1 MTARPTRP
9 APGRPVRVL
18 VADDHPVVCD
28 GVKLL
33 VRHDPR
39 ISVVGSAQTGAE
51 AVRQAVALR
60 PDVVLLDLRLPDML
74 APEVI
79 DRLHDEAPDARVLLF
94 TAYGDHA
101 GVRTALNHGAGGCLL
116 KDAATVDLTA
126 AIHKVAAGCAPV
138 LDPRLSAPDDAD
150 LRRHLRDA
158 GITRREYD
166 VLRLVAMGRTNPEIA
181 VELNLARNTVK
192 TYLQAAMHKLG
203 ARNRVEAI
211 TKAGEARLL

>member
-1 MTARPTRP
+1 MTAPTARPTSR
-9 APGRPVRVL
+9 RPVRIL

-28 GVKLL
+28 GVRLL
-33 VRHDPR
+33 LRHDPR
-39 ISVVGSAQTGAE
+39 ITVVGSAQTGAE
-51 AVRQAVALR
+51 AVRQAVELR

-79 DRLHDEAPDARVLLF
+79 DRLRDEAPGVRVLLF

-101 GVRTALNHGAGGCLL
+101 GVRTALDHGADGCLL
-116 KDAATVDLTA
+116 KDAATTDLTA
-126 AIHKVAAGCAPV
+126 AIHKVAAGTPV
-138 LDPRLSAPDDAD
+138 MDPRLSAPDDTD
-150 LRRHLRDA
+150 LHRHLQEA

-166 VLRLVAMGRTNPEIA
+166 VLRLVAMGHTNPEIA
-181 VELNLARNTVK
+181 EELHLARNTVK

-211 TKAGEARLL
+211 ARAGEARLL

>member
-1 MTARPTRP
+1 MTASRSRQ
-9 APGRPVRVL
+9 PVRVL

-33 VRHDPR
+33 VRHDRR
-39 ISVVGSAQTGAE
+39 IDLVGSAQTGAE

-79 DRLHDEAPDARVLLF
+79 DRLHEEAPGVRVLLF

-101 GVRTALNHGAGGCLL
+101 GVRTALDHGADGCLL
-116 KDAATVDLTA
+116 KDAATPDLTTA
-126 AIHKVAAGCAPV
+126 LHKVAAGTPV
-138 LDPRLSAPDDAD
+138 LDPRLSAPDDSD
-150 LRRHLRDA
+150 LRRHLQEA

-181 VELNLARNTVK
+181 EELHLARNTVK

-211 TKAGEARLL
+211 AKAGEARLL

>member
-1 MTARPTRP
+1 M
-9 APGRPVRVL
+9 

-39 ISVVGSAQTGAE
+39 IDLVGSAQTGAE

-60 PDVVLLDLRLPDML
+60 PDVILLDLRLPDML

-79 DRLHDEAPDARVLLF
+79 DRLREEAPGVRVLLF

-101 GVRTALNHGAGGCLL
+101 GVRTTLNHGADGCLL
-116 KDAATVDLTA
+116 KDAATIDLTT
-126 AIHKVAAGCAPV
+126 AIHKVAAGTAV
-138 LDPRLSAPDDAD
+138 LDPRLSTPDDAD
-150 LRRHLRDA
+150 LRRHLQEA

-181 VELNLARNTVK
+181 AELSLARNTVK
-192 TYLQAAMHKLG
+192 TYLQSAMHKLG

-211 TKAGEARLL
+211 ARAGEARLL